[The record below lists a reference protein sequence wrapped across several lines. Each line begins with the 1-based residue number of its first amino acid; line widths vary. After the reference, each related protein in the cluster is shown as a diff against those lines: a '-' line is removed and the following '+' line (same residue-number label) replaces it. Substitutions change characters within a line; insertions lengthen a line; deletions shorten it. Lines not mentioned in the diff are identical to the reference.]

1 MRKTKIVATLGPASE
16 HEVAALHAAGVAVAR
31 INCSHLSTEDVG
43 RIVRTTRQQSSEI
56 GILVDIQGPKLRL
69 IDGIDATGP
78 EISLYQSGQGTHGGA
93 IAHVGF
99 DPEAIGIRPGQR
111 ILVND
116 GRIVLE
122 ALEVGPHKVRAKV
135 VTPGVAQGR
144 RGVNLPDTDVRVQM
158 YSDKDR
164 ADIAA
169 AVEAGADWIALSFV
183 QRPQDVVEARA
194 MAGANIRIISK
205 IERPQALEVLD
216 EICAVSDGVMAAR
229 GDLGVELPFARLP
242 LIQKQ
247 IADSAMRAG
256 IVSIC
261 ATEMLESMITGTR
274 PTRAEVSDVTNAV
287 RDGFDAVMLSAET
300 AIGHA
305 PVTTVSA
312 MSAILTEADS
322 VDRVRS
328 PFADNNPDLAAVAAA
343 ASALASRLSA
353 KAILAVTYT
362 GHNAELVAACRPPV
376 PIIAATPNKE
386 VATRLNLRYGVST
399 VVASRPPGTDEA
411 ITHAVEAAKGA
422 GLCSDGDRLVVC
434 LSRTSPRS
442 MTDTIYVYD
451 V

>member
-16 HEVAALHAAGVAVAR
+16 QNISALREAGVAVAR
-31 INCSHLSTEDVG
+31 INCSHLSTSDVG
-43 RIVRTTRQQSSEI
+43 RIVRSTRQQSSTI

-78 EISLYQSGQGTHGGA
+78 EVTLHQVGHGPDGDSN
-93 IAHVGF
+93 AHVGF
-99 DPEAIGIRPGQR
+99 DPRAVGIQPGER

-116 GRIVLE
+116 GRIVLR
-122 ALEVGPHKVRAKV
+122 ALDVDEHMVRAEV
-135 VTPGVAQGR
+135 LTPGTARGR

-183 QRPQDVVEARA
+183 QRPEDVVEARA
-194 MAGANIRIISK
+194 MAGANIRIVSK
-205 IERPQALEVLD
+205 IERPQALDVLD

-242 LIQKQ
+242 LIQKN

-256 IVSIC
+256 IISIC

-305 PVTTVSA
+305 PVTTVEA
-312 MSAILTEADS
+312 MAAILTEADS

-328 PFADNNPDLAAVAAA
+328 PFADRNPDLAAVAAA
-343 ASALASRLSA
+343 ASALASRLRAS
-353 KAILAVTYT
+353 AILAVTFT

-376 PIIAATPNKE
+376 PIIAATPNPL

-399 VVASRPPGTDEA
+399 VLAERPSSTDEA
-411 ITHAVEAAKGA
+411 IARAVEASKRA
-422 GLCSDGDRLVVC
+422 GLCKDGDRLVVC

-442 MTDTIYVYD
+442 TTDTIYVYD
-451 V
+451 A